1 MKKRI
6 HTLLFAAVFFL
17 VCIALCGIGLYYS
30 RTQVHT
36 AINEALREAERLH
49 YDNRLTIFQTDTRLY
64 VDPALKAYLL
74 APVSNRKIKSYTLQ
88 TMEKKTTYVF
98 QDSLPEATARKLLN
112 EYLLDDIQ
120 PLNVEKINQLFQE
133 QLAKRHIS
141 GMAGVFYTHAQTRT
155 KTRAGILPSASAYRT
170 PVYQLDLAHNLQLQ
184 GWTDYDLPTLLRHV
198 PAACYGALCLVWIVG
213 GIYLYFQRKKQH
225 RESAKGLYID
235 LTHQV
240 LLIDGIQCGITRL
253 DLQILRLL
261 WEKQGECV
269 NRETVTS
276 VCWPDDTQADEK
288 LEAHIQSIRKVLQ
301 DFPDYRIVTVKGR
314 GYYLKCTPTG
324 DSPRCPNLN

>member
-17 VCIALCGIGLYYS
+17 VCITLCGIGLYYS
-30 RTQVHT
+30 RTQVRT

-49 YDNRLTIFQTDTRLY
+49 YEDRLNTFQTDNRLY

-74 APVSNRKIKSYTLQ
+74 APISNRKIKSYTLQ
-88 TMEKKTTYVF
+88 TLEKKTTYVF
-98 QDSLPEATARKLLN
+98 QDSIPEATARKLLN
-112 EYLLDDIQ
+112 EYLLDDILPTDAEQ
-120 PLNVEKINQLFQE
+120 INQLFQA
-133 QLAKRHIS
+133 QLAQKHIS
-141 GMAGVFYTHAQTRT
+141 GMAGIFYTHTQTRT
-155 KTRAGILPSASAYRT
+155 QTRAGILPTASAYKT
-170 PVYQLDLAHNLQLQ
+170 PVYPLDLTHNLQVQ
-184 GWTDYDLPTLLRHV
+184 GWTDYDLLTLLRYI
-198 PAACYGALCLVWIVG
+198 PITCYGAFFLVLLAG
-213 GIYLYFQRKKQH
+213 GILLYLRYRKRQRKP
-225 RESAKGLYID
+225 AKGLYID

-261 WEKQGECV
+261 WEKQGECI
-269 NRETVTS
+269 NREAITS
-276 VCWPDDTQADEK
+276 ICWPHDPQANEK
-288 LEAHIQSIRKVLQ
+288 LETHIQIIRKVLQ

-324 DSPRCPNLN
+324 DSPQCPNLN